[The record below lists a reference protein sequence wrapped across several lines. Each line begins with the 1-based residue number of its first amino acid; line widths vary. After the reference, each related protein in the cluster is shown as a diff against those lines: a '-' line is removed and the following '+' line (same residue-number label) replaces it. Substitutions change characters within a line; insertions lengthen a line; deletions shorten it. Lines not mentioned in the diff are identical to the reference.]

1 MKNAGLSMIC
11 AGLAFL
17 LLSFLL
23 SESTLAWR
31 VVLGASILLNVT
43 GTAVIMRFLKAPNI
57 IADMRQSL
65 RRKRLGF
72 AVFLSA

>member
-1 MKNAGLSMIC
+1 MKTAGLSMIC

-23 SESTLAWR
+23 SESTLAWG

-43 GTAVIMRFLKAPNI
+43 GTAVILRFLKAPQYN
-57 IADMRQSL
+57 S
-65 RRKRLGF
+65 
-72 AVFLSA
+72 

>member
-1 MKNAGLSMIC
+1 MKTAGLSMIC

-23 SESTLAWR
+23 SESTLAWG

-43 GTAVIMRFLKAPNI
+43 GTAVIMRFLKAAQYN
-57 IADMRQSL
+57 S
-65 RRKRLGF
+65 
-72 AVFLSA
+72 

>member
-1 MKNAGLSMIC
+1 MKTAGLSMIC

-23 SESTLAWR
+23 SESTLAWG